1 MFVLIHFCCNSVECV
16 AFGNA
21 CKKCSVSPLTTPSCI
36 PGVCACCSLPSQTI
50 PSLVPSP
57 SVTRSRDGAGLVHR
71 RKPHSFTTH
80 SWPKETL
87 GALAHGVSDQSPT
100 KGKVCEINLVTW
112 SEPPDKPNVR
122 LSIGF
127 KVNITYHWA

>member
-1 MFVLIHFCCNSVECV
+1 MFVLVHFCCNSVECV

-21 CKKCSVSPLTTPSCI
+21 CKKCSVSTLTTPSCI
-36 PGVCACCSLPSQTI
+36 PGVCTCYSLPSHAI
-50 PSLVPSP
+50 PSLVPSQ
-57 SVTRSRDGAGLVHR
+57 SVTRSTDGAELVHR
-71 RKPHSFTTH
+71 RKHHSFSAH

-87 GALAHGVSDQSPT
+87 GTLAHGVSDQSPT
-100 KGKVCEINLVTW
+100 KRKVFEINLVLW
-112 SEPPDKPNVR
+112 PEPPVKPNVL